1 MLRSEPDEKWHIIP
15 LVHTYDKAKHAL
27 VVAAKVVNTLYVHL
41 LSSCDERKDNLQE
54 QLTRLVQF
62 HENMISAL
70 TWLTSAESKIAELD
84 SAVDAA
90 EEHPDLTSL
99 KEELK
104 VWAG

>member
-1 MLRSEPDEKWHIIP
+1 MKSRSW
-15 LVHTYDKAKHAL
+15 
-27 VVAAKVVNTLYVHL
+27 TLPIECSQYF
-41 LSSCDERKDNLQE
+41 SPRCDGRKDKLQE

-104 VWAG
+104 VRIDR

>member
-1 MLRSEPDEKWHIIP
+1 
-15 LVHTYDKAKHAL
+15 
-27 VVAAKVVNTLYVHL
+27 
-41 LSSCDERKDNLQE
+41 
-54 QLTRLVQF
+54 
-62 HENMISAL
+62 MISAL

-104 VWAG
+104 VCRFY

>member
-1 MLRSEPDEKWHIIP
+1 
-15 LVHTYDKAKHAL
+15 
-27 VVAAKVVNTLYVHL
+27 
-41 LSSCDERKDNLQE
+41 
-54 QLTRLVQF
+54 
-62 HENMISAL
+62 MISAL

-104 VWAG
+104 VQNRFLLYLYGCLIIVPIFNTAICITYN

>member
-1 MLRSEPDEKWHIIP
+1 
-15 LVHTYDKAKHAL
+15 
-27 VVAAKVVNTLYVHL
+27 
-41 LSSCDERKDNLQE
+41 
-54 QLTRLVQF
+54 
-62 HENMISAL
+62 MISAL

-104 VWAG
+104 VRIDR